1 MHNSMKAWP
10 LLLSAT
16 LFFACQEQ
24 QQRSS
29 NEIEDTSSAG
39 EAFQPAKAAGKVTV
53 SFPVTD
59 TTEIKILFELD
70 GKTKEKS
77 FELPLAKDLEE
88 KDLYRLVWD
97 KPNSCYIGVLKQ
109 KNGTRYYHAS
119 VDDRGYLQI
128 NHVGT
133 PPAGVWQFAENK
145 MGLGKVTVSTKNK
158 LEDSY
163 KKSVQSG
170 RIIADF
176 IVRVIPLERKD
187 SVHVYAEFGGANRT
201 FSQPVPEGFKP
212 GLLVSADNPAQCSFV
227 LEHDGKLTPIAEIAV
242 EGGHLQI
249 NNLIR

>member
-1 MHNSMKAWP
+1 MKAWP

-16 LFFACQEQ
+16 LFFACHQKQEPG
-24 QQRSS
+24 SS
-29 NEIEDTSSAG
+29 NETEDTSSAG
-39 EAFQPAKAAGKVTV
+39 EAFEPAKPAGKVTV

-70 GKTKEKS
+70 GQKKEKS
-77 FELPLAKDLEE
+77 FELPLAKDVDE

-119 VDDRGYLQI
+119 LDDKGFVQI

-133 PPAGVWQFAENK
+133 PPAGVWQYAENK
-145 MGLGKVTVSTKNK
+145 MGLGKVSVSAKNK
-158 LEDSY
+158 LEDIY
-163 KKSVQSG
+163 KKNLQSG

-176 IVRVIPLERKD
+176 IVRIVPLERKD

-212 GLLVSADNPAQCSFV
+212 GILISEGKPSQCFFA
-227 LEHDGKLTPIAEIAV
+227 LEKNGKLTSVTEITV
-242 EGGHLQI
+242 EDGHLQI
-249 NNLIR
+249 NNLVR

>member
-1 MHNSMKAWP
+1 MKAWL

-16 LFFACQEQ
+16 LFFACDQSSKQ
-24 QQRSS
+24 SSS

-39 EAFQPAKAAGKVTV
+39 EAFEPAKPAGKVNV

-59 TTEIKILFELD
+59 TTEIRIAFELD

-77 FELPLAKDLEE
+77 FELPLAKEVAE

-109 KNGTRYYHAS
+109 NRTTRYYHAS
-119 VDDRGYLQI
+119 VDDKGFLQI

-133 PPAGVWQFAENK
+133 PPAGVWQYAENK
-145 MGLGKVTVSTKNK
+145 MGLGKVSMTAAAK

-163 KKSVQSG
+163 KKNLQSG
-170 RIIADF
+170 TIIADF
-176 IVRVIPLERKD
+176 IVRIIPLASKD
-187 SVHVYAEFGGANRT
+187 SVHVYAEFGGGNRT
-201 FSQPVPEGFKP
+201 ITQAVPAGYKP
-212 GLLVSADNPAQCSFV
+212 GILVSDSKLGQCFVV
-227 LEHDGKLTPIAEIAV
+227 LEKDGKLTNTVEIKV

-249 NNLIR
+249 NTLTR